1 MLTPDTTAVVIGAG
15 GLGHMSIQIL
25 RELSG
30 CQIVVVDTN
39 EAALEMAHELGA
51 HICLPSDDNTA
62 AEIRKATGGLGAMV
76 TFDFVGVDATLAM
89 AAQAARQRGEIVLIG
104 IGGGTLPFQFGT
116 LPYACSVVT
125 TYGGSTGELTELIA
139 LAEAG
144 RIQPHIEEFPLDQ
157 VAAVYE
163 RLQQGDITGRA
174 VLRP

>member
-1 MLTPDTTAVVIGAG
+1 MRDGMMMGSP
-15 GLGHMSIQIL
+15 M
-25 RELSG
+25 
-30 CQIVVVDTN
+30 
-39 EAALEMAHELGA
+39 M
-51 HICLPSDDNTA
+51 
-62 AEIRKATGGLGAMV
+62 
-76 TFDFVGVDATLAM
+76 
-89 AAQAARQRGEIVLIG
+89 IVLIG

-125 TYGGSTGELTELIA
+125 TYGGSTGELTELLA

-163 RLQQGDITGRA
+163 RLQQNDITGRA